1 MKDAIS
7 RLAKARLEERLARA
21 RWFDTL
27 DELQDRATPGGIA
40 DELIESLQEGLSE
53 AAGKA
58 VNAAKQRPYTTAAAG
73 FAVLLFALRKP
84 IFRSIGRRW
93 SRRKETDRHGEA
105 LDV

>member
-1 MKDAIS
+1 M
-7 RLAKARLEERLARA
+7 RLAEARIDERMARA

-40 DELIESLQEGLSE
+40 DELMANIQEGVSQ

-58 VNAAKQRPYTTAAAG
+58 VNAAKERPYTTAAAG
-73 FAVLLFALRKP
+73 LAVVLFALRKP
-84 IFRSIGRRW
+84 IFRSIGRKWR
-93 SRRKETDRHGEA
+93 SRKETRRQGET

>member
-1 MKDAIS
+1 MKNAIQ
-7 RLAKARLEERLARA
+7 RLAEARLDERLARA

-40 DELIESLQEGLSE
+40 DELMESIGEGISE

-58 VNAAKQRPYTTAAAG
+58 VNAAKDRPYTTAAAG
-73 FAVLLFALRKP
+73 LGVVLFMFRKP
-84 IFRSIGRRW
+84 IYRAIGRKL
-93 SRRKETDRHGEA
+93 SRRKETDTQGDA